1 MKSPPDYLWKTNM
14 IMKYFYII
22 TAPFLLLVLVTS
34 CASIPTGEFVKSTKT
49 IDYSNLERWA
59 AHPNKEDTSD
69 SIPLP
74 ISEKNREIADVDIF
88 FLHPTT
94 YTGKA
99 SENKWNANIND
110 SKLNE
115 QTDKTTI
122 KLQASIF
129 NQVGQIYAP
138 RYRQAHIQAYF
149 DGDKEKTK
157 EIFDLAYTDVRNAF
171 EYYLENYNKGR
182 PIIIASHSQG
192 TTHAL
197 RLMKDYID
205 NKNLENQ
212 LICAYL
218 IGMPVLKNEFQSV
231 NMCKDR
237 NDTNCFVSWRTYR
250 EGYTPE
256 DTKVGDEIAVV
267 NPLIWND
274 EPQLIGQ
281 ESHKGAILRNFDKVF
296 PNIIES
302 RIYNGMLWTNR
313 PKFPLSFLFNRKNYH
328 IADMNF
334 FYVDI
339 QENAI
344 NRTQAFINNMR
355 ESD

>member
-1 MKSPPDYLWKTNM
+1 MKHTQT
-14 IMKYFYII
+14 II
-22 TAPFLLLVLVTS
+22 SFITLLILITS
-34 CASIPTGEFVKSTKT
+34 CASLPTGNFVKPSAT
-49 IDYSNLERWA
+49 IDYSNLDKWA
-59 AHPNKEDTSD
+59 SHPKKKDSAD
-69 SIPLP
+69 SIPAPL
-74 ISEKNREIADVDIF
+74 SLRNQEVADVDIF

-99 SENKWNANIND
+99 LEGEWNADINK

-115 QTDKTTI
+115 RTDNTTI

-129 NQVGQIYAP
+129 NQVGHIYAP

-149 DGDKEKTK
+149 EGDKQKSK
-157 EIFDLAYTDVRNAF
+157 KVFDLAYSDVRNAF
-171 EYYLENYNKGR
+171 EYYLKNYNNGR
-182 PIIIASHSQG
+182 PIILASHSQG

-197 RLMKDYID
+197 RLMKEFVDD
-205 NKNLENQ
+205 KDLESQ
-212 LICAYL
+212 LVCAYL
-218 IGMPVLKNEFQSV
+218 IGMPVQKNEFQSV
-231 NMCKDR
+231 SPCNDES
-237 NDTNCFVSWRTYR
+237 DTNCFVSWRTYR

-256 DTKVGDEIAVV
+256 ETEIGDEIAII
-267 NPLIWND
+267 NPLNWKNN
-274 EPQLIGQ
+274 PQLIGQ
-281 ESHKGAILRNFDKVF
+281 ESHKGAILRNFDKVL

-313 PKFPLSFLFNRKNYH
+313 PKFPMSFLFKRKNYH

-344 NRTQAFINNMR
+344 NRAQTFINNTR
-355 ESD
+355 DAD